1 MVPMD
6 ISIRIRLSLN
16 KKSKLRCTI
25 ARGNSADFNGLEVER
40 ILQADNPAPRANF
53 RFHFHTIESPE
64 SLFDVVHLQS
74 TIDLEKVVVITGFT
88 EVGPLEVLGLDGRWR
103 REAIT

>member
-1 MVPMD
+1 MD

-25 ARGNSADFNGLEVER
+25 ARGNSADFNSLEVER
-40 ILQADNPAPRANF
+40 ILQADNPAPRTNF

-88 EVGPLEVLGLDGRWR
+88 EVGPWEVLGLNGRWR